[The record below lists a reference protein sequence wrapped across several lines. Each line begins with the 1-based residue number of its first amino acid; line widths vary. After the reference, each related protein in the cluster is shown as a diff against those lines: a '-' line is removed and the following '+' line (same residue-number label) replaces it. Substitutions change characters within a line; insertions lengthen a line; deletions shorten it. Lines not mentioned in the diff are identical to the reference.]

1 MSDATTPYA
10 TVSDLAAR
18 WRELSPFEQVI
29 AGTLLQ
35 DASDLLD
42 AYIGDRTLSDKQSA
56 LLPQLCCKAVRRAM
70 EAHGDAYGFD
80 SEVGNLDTE
89 YNPAGDLYF
98 LDAELR
104 QIGYGSGRIGTAPLK
119 AATNG

>member
-1 MSDATTPYA
+1 MSSYA
-10 TVSDLAAR
+10 TVDDLAAR
-18 WRELSPFEQVI
+18 WRELSPFERVI
-29 AGTLLQ
+29 AATLLQ
-35 DASDLLD
+35 DATDLLNVR
-42 AYIGDRTLSDKQSA
+42 IGDKTLTEAQHAILK
-56 LLPQLCCKAVRRAM
+56 PLCCKAVRRAM

-98 LDAELR
+98 LDVELSAL
-104 QIGYGSGRIGTAPLK
+104 GLGAAGRIGTAPLK